1 MKTVRFG
8 RTGVPVSQLCFGTMS
23 FGDQADASEAKNL
36 YAACRKAGVT
46 FFDCANV
53 YSNGLAEEILGSLIA
68 SERDEIILTSKCA
81 MPSFDGVTNPL

>member
-46 FFDCANV
+46 SVSYTHLRAH
-53 YSNGLAEEILGSLIA
+53 E
-68 SERDEIILTSKCA
+68 T
-81 MPSFDGVTNPL
+81 

>member
-8 RTGVPVSQLCFGTMS
+8 RTGVPVSELCFGTMS

-53 YSNGLAEEILGSLIA
+53 YSNGPAEEILGSLTRLLEWDID
-68 SERDEIILTSKCA
+68 SLKKPEKGSL
-81 MPSFDGVTNPL
+81 